1 MMPRMRSGELAPL
14 YHELAQLLRTG
25 LPLSR
30 AAETL
35 ERAPLPAGSRVVV
48 AALREAAARGEPM
61 TTALNAVPP
70 LDRAVL
76 AAGEKS
82 GHLDRCLAALAAYHA
97 ALDSVR
103 ATLIRRCAYPLFLV
117 HFGALV
123 LAVPKLILGGGPRA
137 YLLEVMTMLG
147 GVYAVLIVVGA
158 LAWTLLRGARS
169 SRGIER
175 VLGLAPVLGRTC
187 VQFATARFCMAYG
200 TQLEAGIPVLHAL
213 ETAAAV
219 AGSARIHAAAT
230 AALPRVQRGESPN
243 PLMAGALPDPVVRG
257 LVVGE
262 ETGTLDQ
269 ELERWATWHRE
280 RGLAG
285 LETLGEWVPRLL
297 YFAVAGLLAWKIVGA
312 YQQVLSGYAR
322 ALDL

>member
-1 MMPRMRSGELAPL
+1 MRSGELASL

-35 ERAPLPAGSRVVV
+35 ERGPLPPASRAMVG
-48 AALREAAARGEPM
+48 ALRKAADRGEGV
-61 TTALNAVPP
+61 AEVLAAVPP

-76 AAGEKS
+76 GAGEKS
-82 GHLDRCLAALAAYHA
+82 GHLDRCLGALATYHE
-97 ALDSVR
+97 ALDRVR
-103 ATLIRRCAYPLFLV
+103 RTLIARCAYPLFLV

-123 LAVPKLILGGGPRA
+123 LALPKLMMGGGPAR
-137 YLLEVMTMLG
+137 YLADVAGMLG
-147 GVYAVLIVVGA
+147 WVYAALLIVGA
-158 LAWTLLRGARS
+158 GTLFLLRTARS
-169 SRGIER
+169 SSAVER
-175 VLGLAPVLGRTC
+175 ILGLVPVLGGTVR
-187 VQFATARFCMAYG
+187 QFAVARFCMAYG
-200 TQLEAGIPVLHAL
+200 TQLGAGIPVLQAL
-213 ETAAAV
+213 GTASEV
-219 AGSARIHAAAT
+219 SGSARIRAAVNS
-230 AALPRVQRGESPN
+230 ALPRVQRGESPT
-243 PLMAGALPDPVVRG
+243 PLLAGALPDPLVRG

-262 ETGTLDQ
+262 ETGTLDE
-269 ELERWATWHRE
+269 ELDRWATWHRE

-322 ALDL
+322 ALEF